1 MKGEKLIDLKNQR
14 DNLEETTNV
23 LIAELEYFENRVN
36 SNKLTKDDK
45 DCVIEDIKDC
55 RKVLAIL
62 MNKVKNIVIIR
73 KNGGK

>member
-1 MKGEKLIDLKNQR
+1 MDLKNQR
-14 DNLEETTNV
+14 DNLGETTNV

>member
-1 MKGEKLIDLKNQR
+1 MDLKNQR
-14 DNLEETTNV
+14 DNFEETTNV

>member
-1 MKGEKLIDLKNQR
+1 MDLKNQR